1 MQPKQKKLVTTRLLD
16 ALQHNEIEAV
26 ADHELEEAIS
36 ILYHHVKDAG
46 FFGEGFTDMKRVVD
60 DETGLEVQLAPH
72 RKFLPRDSRANTANE
87 CVLCRPHDPRSRR
100 IQWRNL
106 FCLPNKYPYLPAKY
120 KHVLILTKE
129 HRPQVFDAKV
139 LRDLIDYQR
148 LAGRTRPVTLH
159 FNGNAGNSQVH
170 LHWQAT
176 HETLP
181 IQKLLDSNQLKPTV
195 LYSSNQ
201 GSLSSYDQGIYRGFF
216 IEGDERFVCDSADV
230 IVQYIYREPRTT
242 IQGENGEIS
251 ATYNM
256 VMLQSKGALSRL
268 LIQPRRSSHLRV
280 RFGTVGRVGV
290 GAFTLGGVFLMSKP
304 EVPEGFFQQ
313 ITREVRRT
321 TVSVSEFDWVEELIS
336 TVKAKDLR

>member
-1 MQPKQKKLVTTRLLD
+1 MQPNPAKLVFSRLRG
-16 ALQHNEIEAV
+16 ALQRNEIEVV

-36 ILYHHVKDAG
+36 ILYKHVKDAG
-46 FFGEGFTDMKRVVD
+46 FFAEGFTDMKRVVD

-72 RKFLPRDSRANTANE
+72 RKFLPRDSRANTVNE
-87 CVLCRPHDPRSRR
+87 CVLCRPHDHRSRR

-106 FCLPNKYPYLPAKY
+106 YFLPNKYPYLPAEY

-129 HRPQVFDAKV
+129 HRPQVFDSKV
-139 LRDLIDYQR
+139 LRDLIDYQQC
-148 LAGRTRPVTLH
+148 AGGTRPVTLH

-181 IQKLLDSNQLKPTV
+181 IQKLLDSDQLKLTT

-201 GSLSSYDQGIYRGFF
+201 GSLASYDKGIYRGFL
-216 IEGDERFVCDSADV
+216 IEGDERFVCESADV
-230 IVQYIYREPRTT
+230 IVQCIYREPRTT
-242 IQGENGEIS
+242 MQGEDGKIS

-256 VMLQSKGALSRL
+256 VLLQSKGALCRL
-268 LIQPRRSSHLRV
+268 LIQPRRASHLRV
-280 RFGTVGRVGV
+280 KFGTVGRVGV
-290 GAFTLGGVFLMSKP
+290 GAFTLGGIFLMSKP

-313 ITREVRRT
+313 VTEHVRRT
-321 TVSVSEFDWVEELIS
+321 TVGVSEFDWIEELIS
-336 TVKAKDLR
+336 TMKAKDSR